1 MIVMVRRALRD
12 QWTIGAQSSVNDCN
26 GAQSLE

>member
-1 MIVMVRRALRD
+1 MTAMVRRALSD
-12 QWTIGAQSSVNDCN
+12 QWMIGVQSSVNDCN